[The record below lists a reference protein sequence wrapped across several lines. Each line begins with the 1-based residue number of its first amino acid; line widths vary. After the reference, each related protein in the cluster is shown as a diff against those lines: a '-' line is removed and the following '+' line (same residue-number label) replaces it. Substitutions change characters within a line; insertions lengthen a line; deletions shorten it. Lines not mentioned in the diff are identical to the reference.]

1 MIKVRR
7 CESLSTVMIQMV
19 YRHLFSF
26 FKERYHGRRKE
37 SGSYFNNH
45 ASCGHVSSF
54 SRFRRPKIF
63 FCNKTG
69 RIARSIRRTHW
80 PHTKK
85 PVQPSLLR
93 KVRHKLARCSV
104 SYGFKPLEAA
114 YIMYRINSKAR
125 CVTKA
130 LSAAV

>member
-69 RIARSIRRTHW
+69 RIARAFAAHTGRTQ
-80 PHTKK
+80 KS
-85 PVQPSLLR
+85 PSSR
-93 KVRHKLARCSV
+93 PSFAK
-104 SYGFKPLEAA
+104 YGTSLHVAASPKSLEAA
-114 YIMYRINSKAR
+114 YIMYRIKSKAR

>member
-1 MIKVRR
+1 MRT
-7 CESLSTVMIQMV
+7 CEFILSIPAPQN
-19 YRHLFSF
+19 LFL
-26 FKERYHGRRKE
+26 H
-37 SGSYFNNH
+37 
-45 ASCGHVSSF
+45 
-54 SRFRRPKIF
+54 
-63 FCNKTG
+63 NKTG
-69 RIARSIRRTHW
+69 RASLESIRRTHW